1 MERKFEIGFNIF
13 MFIFGCIIG
22 AYFAYYFHY
31 KENNNK
37 DNKYNNIDTT
47 YNKITLDSI
56 EYNINKKD
64 SFIIEFKKKFEYE
77 KEQVLNASDSANVE
91 LFKQLAGSR

>member
-1 MERKFEIGFNIF
+1 MEKSKLINIVILIIGI
-13 MFIFGCIIG
+13 IFGVYIGSIIII
-22 AYFAYYFHY
+22 
-31 KENNNK
+31 NNIKPNK
-37 DNKYNNIDTT
+37 FIDIDTT

-77 KEQVLNASDSANVE
+77 KEQVLNASDSANIE